1 MNEEQTCLVPRDLLV
16 TLRLNAEILLRTAGT
31 QKGAELYAKDIMQID
46 RILEESE
53 DREEEL

>member
-16 TLRLNAEILLRTAGT
+16 TLRLNTEILKLSTGVATALKLYT
-31 QKGAELYAKDIMQID
+31 QDIEKID

>member
-53 DREEEL
+53 D

>member
-16 TLRLNAEILLRTAGT
+16 ALRLNAEILLRTAGT

-53 DREEEL
+53 DRKEEL

>member
-16 TLRLNAEILLRTAGT
+16 TLRLNAEILFNTAGT
-31 QKGAELYAKDIMQID
+31 QKGAKLYAKDIEKID

-53 DREEEL
+53 YREEEL

>member
-31 QKGAELYAKDIMQID
+31 QKGAKLYAKDIEKID

-53 DREEEL
+53 D